1 MNMPASCPDCGSELP
16 AGATQ
21 CPRCYPQPVTHDTRE
36 RLVAVACYLTPL
48 PAIAF
53 LLLKPFRDSAFIR
66 FHALQSTIVG
76 GTALVL
82 ILLGA
87 LFANLGWTVAWL
99 MFGVLFFVALFFL
112 WLVLSI
118 KAAQGM
124 QFELPFVG
132 QQAAKRATRGIF

>member
-1 MNMPASCPDCGSELP
+1 MNVTASCPDCGSELP
-16 AGATQ
+16 VGATQ
-21 CPRCYPQPVTHDTRE
+21 CSRCYPQPMTRDARE

-53 LLLKPFRDSAFIR
+53 LFLKPFRDSAFIR
-66 FHALQSTIVG
+66 FHALQSILVG
-76 GTALVL
+76 GAAL
-82 ILLGA
+82 LLLLFGA

-124 QFELPFVG
+124 QFELPFFG
-132 QQAAKRATRGIF
+132 QQAAKRAARGIF

>member
-1 MNMPASCPDCGSELP
+1 MTRDA
-16 AGATQ
+16 
-21 CPRCYPQPVTHDTRE
+21 RE

-53 LLLKPFRDSAFIR
+53 LFLKPFRDSAFIR
-66 FHALQSTIVG
+66 FHALQSILVG
-76 GTALVL
+76 GAAL
-82 ILLGA
+82 LLLLFGA

-124 QFELPFVG
+124 QFELPFFG
-132 QQAAKRATRGIF
+132 QQAAKRAARGIF